1 MDARVARMPDV
12 DAFDARSARS
22 RRAHRTLRT
31 PTRSL
36 SRTRNSQA
44 MSRGS
49 LSPPG
54 SGAHGSM
61 RRGARDAFF
70 ALLRPSIDHLLV
82 WLPLGDAAA
91 IRRSTRAL
99 RAARQGAAGRSSR
112 TGFSAGRG
120 ADGASRGRATA
131 SIEHAGGY
139 AFAQPG
145 LVPRTAWLG
154 PAADPTIDA
163 GEREAWRLADIAAGL
178 PWLDAVTQD
187 EFVPQSLGLER
198 LDAVRFD
205 KGCYPGQEIA
215 ARLHFRG
222 GNKHRL
228 HRIVRCRRWRCSTR
242 TRHPQR
248 RGQGR
253 RRALQRARSR
263 RSEEMRSRCLQM
275 RRSTR
280 CRCNRKTDTRSKCN
294 SAFDL

>member
-12 DAFDARSARS
+12 MHSTLVPLDRAELIELSGPDALAFAHAQFASDVAGLAVAAWQWSAWLN
-22 RRAHRTLRT
+22 AQGRT
-31 PTRSL
+31 
-36 SRTRNSQA
+36 
-44 MSRGS
+44 
-49 LSPPG
+49 
-54 SGAHGSM
+54 H
-61 RRGARDAFF
+61 AFF

-82 WLPLGDAAA
+82 WLPLGDAARTKEA
-91 IRRSTRAL
+91 LARFVL
-99 RAARQGAAGRSSR
+99 RAKVQLVVRREWILGRTEAPMAHLAPER
-112 TGFSAGRG
+112 RV
-120 ADGASRGRATA
+120 
-131 SIEHAGGY
+131 IEHAGGY

-228 HRIVRCRRWRCSTR
+228 HRIVLAGDGDAPPGLGIRSATGKAGVVLYSAAIST
-242 TRHPQR
+242 QR
-248 RGQGR
+248 RD
-253 RRALQRARSR
+253 ALAVLADASIDALPVQ
-263 RSEEMRSRCLQM
+263 SEHGHVIEVQP
-275 RRSTR
+275 
-280 CRCNRKTDTRSKCN
+280 
-294 SAFDL
+294 AFDL